1 MCFLLYYLTFDLS
14 NKIYGGDK
22 MEYIVK
28 TNKLTKR
35 FIDKVAVNEVSM
47 NITQGDIYGFIGR
60 NGAGKTTTMKLLLGM
75 IYPTSG
81 SMELFGSKDL
91 EKQRIKIGSL
101 IEAPGIY
108 KNCTAFENM
117 KRFSLISGGS
127 DKEIT
132 NLLEFVGLGNV
143 GNKKAGDFSLG
154 MRQRLGIAIAM
165 LGNPE
170 LLVLDEPI
178 NGLDPAGIK
187 DIRDL
192 ILKINKERKVTV
204 LVSSH
209 LLDELSKIVTKYG
222 IVNNGRLVEEIT
234 AEELNN
240 RCKEYLS
247 IKVDNLKLAHSLLSK
262 TYSNIEIEIKG
273 EYINIYSHLDKSD
286 EMNKLLVTNNV
297 KVYELAFAKGGLEE
311 YFIERIG

>member
-1 MCFLLYYLTFDLS
+1 MDL
-14 NKIYGGDK
+14 
-22 MEYIVK
+22 IVK

-35 FIDKVAVNEVSM
+35 FTDKIAVNEISM
-47 NITQGDIYGFIGR
+47 NIEKGDIYGFIGR
-60 NGAGKTTTMKLLLGM
+60 NGAGKTTTMKLLLGLLN
-75 IYPTSG
+75 PTSG
-81 SMELFGSKDL
+81 GIELFGSKDL
-91 EKQRIKIGSL
+91 EKQRFKIGSL

-108 KNCTAFENM
+108 KNFTAYENL
-117 KRFSLISGGS
+117 KRFSIISGGT
-127 DKEIT
+127 DREIHD
-132 NLLEFVGLGNV
+132 LLSFVGLGNV

-187 DIRDL
+187 EIRDL
-192 ILKINKERKVTV
+192 IIKINQERKVTV

-234 AEELNN
+234 SEELNN
-240 RCKEYLS
+240 RCKEYLI
-247 IKVDNLKLAHSLLSK
+247 IKADNLSK
-262 TYSNIEIEIKG
+262 ANEIISKNFPDIEMKQKDEEIELFSYLDMSYK
-273 EYINIYSHLDKSD
+273 IN
-286 EMNKLLVTNNV
+286 ELLINNGI
-297 KVYELAFAKGGLEE
+297 KVYELAFTKGGLEE